1 MKDGLI
7 TLEYVN
13 TVIKRRKR
21 NIHKGDCGRIL
32 LIAGSLG
39 MAGAAV
45 LCGRGALRSGAG
57 LVRIATLEE
66 IFSIVQVGVPEATC
80 VSRKSLNLD
89 KLNYD
94 AISAG
99 PGLGEELEDADLIRK
114 ILQEYE
120 GTFVLDADG
129 LNQIA
134 KNNMQEELKN
144 SLCKVIITPH
154 IGEAA
159 RLLSIDITNAK
170 TMDRQELSTRL
181 VEKTNAI
188 VVLKGEGTIVAT
200 PEGNSYTNTT
210 GNPGMATGG
219 AGDVLTGIITSLS
232 GQGLLPED
240 AAKAGVYLHGL
251 AGDLGAQR
259 FGEYGLIAGDIAEMT
274 ALAIKKILG

>member
-39 MAGAAV
+39 MAGAAI

-66 IFSIVQVGVPEATC
+66 LFPIIQVGVPEATC
-80 VSRKSLNLD
+80 VSRRSLNLD
-89 KLNYD
+89 DTKYD

-99 PGLGEELEDADLIRK
+99 PGLGEELENADLIRK
-114 ILQEYE
+114 ILHEYE
-120 GTFVLDADG
+120 GTFILDADG

-134 KNNMQEELKN
+134 INKMQEDLKK

-154 IGEAA
+154 LGEAA
-159 RLLSIDITNAK
+159 RLLSIDISMAK
-170 TMDRQELSTRL
+170 MMDRQELASRL

-232 GQGLLPED
+232 GQGILPED

-251 AGDLGAQR
+251 AGDLGAQH

-274 ALAIKKILG
+274 ALAIKKTLG

>member
-13 TVIKRRKR
+13 TVIKRRNR

-57 LVRIATLEE
+57 LVQIAALEE
-66 IFSIVQVGVPEATC
+66 IFSIIQVGVPEATC
-80 VSRKSLNLD
+80 VSRESLNLD
-89 KLNYD
+89 KPRYD
-94 AISAG
+94 AIGAG
-99 PGLGEELEDADLIRK
+99 PGLGEESKNGNLIRK
-114 ILQEYE
+114 ILQNYE

-134 KNNMQEELKN
+134 LNHMQPDLRK

-154 IGEAA
+154 TGEAA
-159 RLLSIDITNAK
+159 RLLGIDIAEAK
-170 TMDRQELSTRL
+170 AMDRGELSSCL
-181 VEKTNAI
+181 VEKTNAV

-251 AGDLGAQR
+251 AGDLGAQH
-259 FGEYGLIAGDIAEMT
+259 FGEFGLIAGDIAEMT
-274 ALAIKKILG
+274 ALAIKKTLG

>member
-21 NIHKGDCGRIL
+21 NIHKGDCGRVL

-57 LVRIATLEE
+57 LVSISTLDELFP
-66 IFSIVQVGVPEATC
+66 IIQVGVPEATC
-80 VSRKSLNLD
+80 VSRSSLNLD
-89 KLNYD
+89 KQRYD
-94 AISAG
+94 AIAAG
-99 PGLGEELEDADLIRK
+99 PGLGEELKNANLIRK

-120 GTFVLDADG
+120 GTFVLDADA
-129 LNQIA
+129 LNQISL
-134 KNNMQEELKN
+134 NNMQDDLKK
-144 SLCKVIITPH
+144 SKSKVIITPH

-159 RLLSIDITNAK
+159 RLINIDITCAK
-170 TMDRQELSTRL
+170 AMDRQELSRRL
-181 VEKTNAI
+181 VDKTKAI
-188 VVLKGEGTIVAT
+188 VVLKGEGSIVAM
-200 PEGNSYTNTT
+200 PGGKSYTNTT

-219 AGDVLTGIITSLS
+219 AGDVLTGIIVSLA

-251 AGDLGAQR
+251 AGDLGSQH
-259 FGEYGLIAGDIAEMT
+259 FGEYGLIAGDIAEMV
-274 ALAIKKILG
+274 ALAIKETLG

>member
-39 MAGAAV
+39 MAGAAI

-66 IFSIVQVGVPEATC
+66 IFPIIQVGVPEATC
-80 VSRKSLNLD
+80 VSRRSLNLD
-89 KLNYD
+89 KMNYD

-114 ILQEYE
+114 ILREYE
-120 GTFVLDADG
+120 GTFILDADG

-170 TMDRQELSTRL
+170 AMDRQELSTRL

-240 AAKAGVYLHGL
+240 AAKSGVYLHGL
-251 AGDLGAQR
+251 AGDLGAQH

>member
-39 MAGAAV
+39 MAGAAI

-66 IFSIVQVGVPEATC
+66 LFPIIQVGVPEATC
-80 VSRKSLNLD
+80 VSRRSLNLD
-89 KLNYD
+89 DTKYD

-99 PGLGEELEDADLIRK
+99 PGLGEELEDAELIRK
-114 ILQEYE
+114 ILHEYE
-120 GTFVLDADG
+120 GTFILDADG

-134 KNNMQEELKN
+134 INKMQEDLKK

-154 IGEAA
+154 LGEAA
-159 RLLSIDITNAK
+159 RLLSIDISMAK
-170 TMDRQELSTRL
+170 MMDRQELASRL
-181 VEKTNAI
+181 VEQTNAI

-232 GQGLLPED
+232 GQGILPED

-251 AGDLGAQR
+251 AGDLGAQH
-259 FGEYGLIAGDIAEMT
+259 FGEYGLIAGDIAEMI
-274 ALAIKKILG
+274 ALAIKKTLG